1 MRYRNTTNPWRCKSA
16 RFSAKNF
23 NMGKRKTLG
32 RLYVSCL
39 FLASC
44 IALSPSRLAAR
55 PFQHPSL
62 PADVPGVRGGT
73 LTIALRSEPKTLNP
87 VLATDASAQDVIY
100 CLNADLIHIDR
111 ESQRTQPA
119 LAESWNVSR
128 DGRTY
133 TLHLRRGV
141 RFSDGQPFTADDVV
155 FSFRLYL
162 DAKIDSPQRDL
173 LVIGGKP
180 ISVEKVDD
188 YTVRFQLAA
197 PYAAAERLFDGFPI
211 LPRHLLES
219 SYRGGN
225 FSQEW
230 SISSPPADFAG
241 LGPFR
246 LKEYVPGQRI
256 VLERNPYYWKRD
268 SAGTQLPYLDKV
280 VFLFVP
286 SEDAQVI
293 RFLSG
298 DTDILSRFSSENYSV
313 LARQEAARKFHVYD
327 LGPSLEYNFLFF
339 NLNDLSAKHL
349 PQIAQKQSWFREVR
363 FRQAVS
369 AAIDRDAIVRLVYQG
384 RATALA
390 SQVTPGNKLWLDPA
404 VPAPV
409 HSPQRARQLLKSAG
423 FSWHSD
429 GSLVDPHGTR
439 VEFSILTSSSNA
451 QRLKIATLIQ
461 SDLGQVGMNVHIVS
475 LDFGAMVDRL
485 LNTFD
490 YEAAIMGL
498 ADGDADPNTEMNVW
512 LSSGGMHLWHLN
524 EPHPATPWEADLDR
538 LMKEQLVTLNYAK
551 RKQLYDQVQQI
562 VARQAPIICLASP
575 NILAGAKDRVGN
587 FSPAIL
593 APYVLWNVDRIYVR

>member
-1 MRYRNTTNPWRCKSA
+1 
-16 RFSAKNF
+16 
-23 NMGKRKTLG
+23 MGKRKTLG
-32 RLYVSCL
+32 RLFVSCL
-39 FLASC
+39 FWASC
-44 IALSPSRLAAR
+44 IALAPSRLAAR
-55 PFQHPSL
+55 PLQHPSL
-62 PADVPGVRGGT
+62 PADAPGIRGGT
-73 LTIALRSEPKTLNP
+73 LTVALRSEPKTLNP

-111 ESQRTQPA
+111 ESQRTEPA
-119 LAESWNVSR
+119 LAESWNVSG

-141 RFSDGQPFTADDVV
+141 RFSDGQPFTAEDVI

-188 YTVRFQLAA
+188 YTVRFQLAE

-211 LPRHLLES
+211 LPKHLLEG
-219 SYRGGN
+219 SYRSGN
-225 FSQEW
+225 FSQAW
-230 SISSPPADFAG
+230 SVSSPAADFAG

-256 VLERNPYYWKRD
+256 VLERNPYYWKHD
-268 SAGTQLPYLDKV
+268 SRGTQLPYLDKI

-339 NLNDLSAKHL
+339 NLNDLSARHL
-349 PQIAQKQSWFREVR
+349 PQIAQKQPWFREVR

-369 AAIDRDAIVRLVYQG
+369 AAIDRAAIVRLVYQG

-404 VPAPV
+404 IPAPL
-409 HSPQRARQLLKSAG
+409 HSTKRARQLLKSAG
-423 FSWHSD
+423 FSWRSD
-429 GSLVDPHGTR
+429 GSLVDPHGTP

-475 LDFGAMVDRL
+475 LDFGAMVDGL

-538 LMKEQLVTLNYAK
+538 LMQEQLVTLNYAK

-575 NILAGAKDRVGN
+575 DVLAGARDRVGN